1 MAQSKRRRR
10 KGVAPRKRS
19 GLLPNEYRRH
29 SLVRVERLAEPGD
42 GRGSMARAGASL
54 TAWDNY
60 IVETHRLDSE
70 WTAWVEINGVTAKL
84 PGKVVDQLIRHR
96 DSVITEAR
104 STQARARA
112 LEAAQ
117 RAASEEE
124 ALQAEMARD
133 LA

>member
-1 MAQSKRRRR
+1 
-10 KGVAPRKRS
+10 
-19 GLLPNEYRRH
+19 
-29 SLVRVERLAEPGD
+29 
-42 GRGSMARAGASL
+42 
-54 TAWDNY
+54 
-60 IVETHRLDSE
+60 
-70 WTAWVEINGVTAKL
+70 
-84 PGKVVDQLIRHR
+84 VVDQLIRHR